1 MRASRRVVT
10 VVFADLVGFTSL
22 SERLD
27 AEDVAAIQQAYFSS
41 ARESLLRH
49 GGIVEKYIGDAVV
62 GSFGVVRAHDDD
74 AEQATRAALDIVA
87 AVERIG
93 EESALEQ
100 SELQVRVGVNTGEVL
115 ITGGGVNDWQLTGD
129 VVNVAARLE
138 ANARPQ
144 SVLVGAETALAVEA
158 AMVLE
163 PMGPIELKGKA
174 APVDVWQVVEPRS
187 APLRRTT
194 LLGQAPAT
202 FGRESEL
209 ASLLDAWRNAGSQPV
224 NWLVTAPPGVGKTRL
239 VSELATRVQADGGVV
254 WSTRAA
260 PGDGTGYGCVAELLR
275 QSLGPAT
282 SSPDVVSETS
292 DRLLDQGASD
302 LRALVS
308 AEHVRA
314 LLSGEELSVDPAD
327 LFSSWLAVLEAHGSP
342 TPPVWVVEDLHQAG
356 PDLLEFLRFACTGPD
371 RSGRLLVMTSRPT
384 GAIDERSRLG
394 TLHALHL
401 DPLPEHATVAMIEA
415 ILGEG
420 TLPEADVHTLAN
432 HSRGNPLFI
441 EELIRSWVQAG
452 VLQPS
457 ADAGW
462 QFSGAAQAGLLPT
475 TVQSVYVGQLDG
487 LAEDPHQVIHSGS
500 IPGYTFPSTAL
511 PVLEV
516 ADAATGLQ
524 LLTELGLIVG
534 PHEGEADPASYTYRH
549 GLLREVA
556 YASLSRLDR
565 ARLHLRFARWVEAN
579 KSGGEADEAVG
590 RHLAAAYDNLPR
602 LANDL
607 EVGLTREALAEQA
620 GTRLENAADLHLTS
634 APTRAMILLEQALAL
649 CPPDEVALGVR
660 RRLKL
665 GDAQRRAARLEDAMR
680 TFALV
685 GETAPLPAQG
695 SALVT
700 AALGYEDALFAS
712 RLPRTQWGAEG
723 LQLLHRA
730 LEASPA
736 DGRRAMLLAAI
747 GRAHIYGGDESRGRE
762 TCAAA
767 VALAGRSGSDAA
779 LAYALLASRAGQM
792 SPQFLK
798 DRRETL
804 EQAGQAARR
813 AGDTET
819 ELEATRLQ
827 MVDALEDGDVGASD
841 VARGDAEGLIE
852 RLRRPLYFWYPPM
865 WRAMRAL
872 LDGDP
877 ERAAPLVLAFREEGV
892 RWHYPGALPV
902 HAVQA
907 LELHTQQGDAVLAV
921 PLIRQ
926 LLPDDPPRW
935 ASVLAAAL
943 VRSGEYAEA
952 RVLLDQVL
960 ERGFEQPN
968 DLAWTYMMALRAECA
983 AALGDV
989 RAAAEVT
996 RLLGPWH
1003 GHTVLV
1009 GSGAVCLG
1017 AVSHYLGLAARTTG
1031 DLATAT
1037 RHFRDAITL
1046 NATMNAEWVLK
1057 RSREELDRTLALLG
1071 SDNDRRNS

>member
-41 ARESLLRH
+41 ARESLQRH

-87 AVERIG
+87 SVARIR
-93 EESALEQ
+93 EESALEE
-100 SELQVRVGVNTGEVL
+100 SDLQVRVGVNTGEVL

-129 VVNVAARLE
+129 VVNVAARLQ
-138 ANARPQ
+138 AQARPQ
-144 SVLVGAETALAVEA
+144 SVLVGGDTALAVEA

-163 PMGPIELKGKA
+163 PMGPVAMKGKSA
-174 APVDVWQVVEPRS
+174 QVEVWQVTGPRS
-187 APLRRTT
+187 APLHRTT

-202 FGRESEL
+202 LGREPEL
-209 ASLLDAWRNAGSQPV
+209 ASLLESWKAAHGEPV
-224 NWLVTAPPGVGKTRL
+224 NWLVTAPPGVGKSRL
-239 VSELATRVQADGGVV
+239 VSELAARVAADGGVV
-254 WSTRAA
+254 WATRAA
-260 PGDGTGYGCVAELLR
+260 PGDGTGYGCVADLLR
-275 QSLGPAT
+275 QSLGTAA
-282 SSPDVVSETS
+282 SSPEVVTEISARVLRQGGSE
-292 DRLLDQGASD
+292 
-302 LRALVS
+302 LRAQVN

-314 LLSGEELSVDPAD
+314 LLSGEEMYVDPAD
-327 LFSSWLAVLEAHGSP
+327 LFSSWLTVLEAHGSP

-356 PDLLEFLRFACTGPD
+356 PDLLEFLRFACSGPD
-371 RSGRLLVMTSRPT
+371 RSGRLLVLTSRPT
-384 GAIDERSRLG
+384 SAVDELTHLG
-394 TLHALHL
+394 NLHALHL
-401 DPLPEHATVAMIEA
+401 DPLSDDATVAMIEA
-415 ILGEG
+415 ILGAG
-420 TLPEADVHTLAN
+420 TIPDAVVQTVAD
-432 HSRGNPLFI
+432 HSRGNPLFV

-452 VLQPS
+452 VLQLS
-457 ADAGW
+457 DDAGW
-462 QFSGAAQAGLLPT
+462 QFSGAAEADRLPT
-475 TVQSVYVGQLDG
+475 TVQSVYLGQLDG
-487 LAEDPHQVIHSGS
+487 LPEDPHQVIHSGS

-516 ADAATGLQ
+516 ADAVSGLQ

-534 PHEGEADPASYTYRH
+534 PHEGEGDPASYTYRH

-602 LANDL
+602 LADDL
-607 EVGLTREALAEQA
+607 EAGLTREALADQA
-620 GTRLENAADLHLTS
+620 GARLENAADLHLTS

-649 CPPDEVALGVR
+649 CPPDDVELGVR

-680 TFALV
+680 TFAMV
-685 GETAPLPAQG
+685 GETAPVPSQG

-712 RLPRTQWGAEG
+712 RLPRDEWGDEG
-723 LQLLHRA
+723 LRLLHRA

-736 DGRRAMLLAAI
+736 DDRRARLLAAI
-747 GRAHIYGGDESRGRE
+747 GRAHIYGGDEPRGRE

-767 VALAGRSGSDAA
+767 VALAGRTGSDAA
-779 LAYALLASRAGQM
+779 LAYALLASRDGQM
-792 SPQFLK
+792 SPEFLK

-804 EQAGQAARR
+804 ELAGQAASR
-813 AGDTET
+813 AGDAET

-827 MVDALEDGDVGASD
+827 IVDALEDGDVGASD
-841 VARGDAEGLIE
+841 VARREAEELIE

-872 LDGDP
+872 LDGNP

-892 RWHYPGALPV
+892 RWHYQGALPV

-907 LELHTQQGDAVLAV
+907 LELHTQQGDPARAL

-926 LLPDDPPRW
+926 MLQNDPTRW
-935 ASVLAAAL
+935 ASILAAAL
-943 VRSGEYAEA
+943 VRCGEYAEA
-952 RVLLDQVL
+952 RALLDEVL
-960 ERGFEQPN
+960 ERGFEEPR

-989 RAAAEVT
+989 RAAGEVI
-996 RLLGPWH
+996 RLLSPWH
-1003 GHTVLV
+1003 GHTVV
-1009 GSGAVCLG
+1009 IGAGAVCLG

-1031 DLATAT
+1031 DIAAAAQ
-1037 RHFRDAITL
+1037 HFRDAITL
-1046 NATMNAEWVLK
+1046 NAAMNADWVLA
-1057 RSREELDRTLALLG
+1057 RSREELNRTQALLG
-1071 SDNDRRNS
+1071 SDNERRNP